1 MSMIRILT
9 IVLILFVASCVKHE
23 SSSFE
28 PMTTFSGRLLVMDPK
43 HRFQVELD
51 WMANEKQG
59 NLRITHALSGR
70 VVFVQWK
77 NKVMFWR
84 DNDRTT
90 VWTALSEQELVDMGV
105 ILPPWILARIFLGQY
120 PESMQTKDK
129 QLWQGSWNG
138 IRLQIKWSNAYKRV
152 DITDFEQG
160 KRAVVII
167 HE

>member
-1 MSMIRILT
+1 MIKVFA
-9 IVLILFVASCVKHE
+9 IVLVLLTVSCVKHE
-23 SSSFE
+23 AAPTFE
-28 PMTTFSGRLLVMDPK
+28 PITTFSGRLLVMDTK

-84 DNDRTT
+84 DNDKT
-90 VWTALSEQELVDMGV
+90 VAWESLSKQELKDMGV
-105 ILPPWILARIFLGQY
+105 ILPPWTLARIFLGQY
-120 PESMQTKDK
+120 PKTMQTKDE
-129 QLWQGSWNG
+129 QLWKGTWDDA
-138 IRLQIKWSNAYKRV
+138 RLQIKWSDTFRRV
-152 DITDFEQG
+152 EITDFKQG
-160 KRAVVII
+160 KRAIVII